1 MGDTEGN
8 EMRLVLLIDR
18 NAHRTGTIMLE
29 NNFRGNLGGNWI
41 AGLLED
47 EDVYL

>member
-29 NNFRGNLGGNWI
+29 NNFRGNWI